1 MNEQITD
8 RVNDYLRIKN
18 IKKVEVAKQ
27 IGWGQAKLISQ
38 LNGTRG
44 ISVEL
49 LCALFEQYPDMNK
62 DYIFSGKGNPFIDA
76 EADLLPSDALQQVE
90 EMKIRLREKDAQIKV
105 LKSLIKK

>member
-1 MNEQITD
+1 MNEQITA

-18 IKKVEVAKQ
+18 IKKVEVAER

-49 LCALFEQYPDMNK
+49 LCALFASYPDMSK
-62 DYIFSGKGNPFIDA
+62 EYIFSGTGEPCVEAEDA
-76 EADLLPSDALQQVE
+76 PMPSDPAKQIAEL
-90 EMKIRLREKDAQIKV
+90 KIRLREKDAQIKV
-105 LKSLIKK
+105 LKTLIK

>member
-1 MNEQITD
+1 MNEQITA

-18 IKKVEVAKQ
+18 IKKVEVAER

-49 LCALFEQYPDMNK
+49 LCALFAAYPDMSK
-62 DYIFSGKGNPFIDA
+62 EYIFSGTGEPVMGEEVTVLPTDA
-76 EADLLPSDALQQVE
+76 AKQIAEL
-90 EMKIRLREKDAQIKV
+90 KIRLREKDAQIKV
-105 LKSLIKK
+105 LKTLIK